1 MYISHLHDNH
11 LINFSLLD
19 HIVVRTFQ
27 KAREV
32 DYLLSLFFVIQVH
45 LPPLIKS
52 LHLFIFFY
60 VVKNLFMLS
69 KKKKPLTIAS
79 LYS

>member
-1 MYISHLHDNH
+1 MKINAIQEKPLL
-11 LINFSLLD
+11 LIKVTGLIDILCSD
-19 HIVVRTFQ
+19 VASI
-27 KAREV
+27 